1 MRSTA
6 RSILLTTCLFAA
18 ACSGGDYTFDTVEFA
33 IVASGASATGPTP
46 NVFIDTNVEVSG
58 LFGGSVK
65 SERPYDIQLSLADES
80 FTFARLELTH
90 VSATAADGTNDPG
103 AAALVLPVRFEGRE
117 LETTNSV
124 AGGRVVTSKVRL
136 ISGELVGVIT
146 RDVAM
151 TLRLEGRI
159 VADDGSATPFAMEQ
173 KFDVL
178 TDTSTKPWADVMSD
192 S

>member
-1 MRSTA
+1 MHSIA
-6 RSILLTTCLFAA
+6 RSSLLTACLFAA

-65 SERPYDIQLSLADES
+65 SKRPYDVQLTLTDET

-103 AAALVLPVRFEGRE
+103 AAALTLPMRIEGRDD
-117 LETTNSV
+117 ETTNSV

-136 ISGELVGVIT
+136 ISGELEGVIT

-151 TLRLEGRI
+151 TLRLKGQF
-159 VADDGSATPFAMEQ
+159 VKDDGTALPFGMEQ
-173 KFDVL
+173 DFDVV